1 MRVFGHKI
9 RLLDALFCYPIL
21 NLADTLVKGLLVLVA
36 LNAEFLTQKLI
47 YEIHS
52 LVSGNILRMK
62 TVRKLPSARMTLI
75 SEEYVIALDG

>member
-1 MRVFGHKI
+1 MGAIFY
-9 RLLDALFCYPIL
+9 CPIL
-21 NLADTLVKGLLVLVA
+21 NLADTVVKGLLVLVS
-36 LNAEFLTQKLI
+36 LNAECLTQKLI
-47 YEIHS
+47 YEIRS